1 VTIYNVTCGVSGL
14 TETPIVTVP
23 TDASGNFTASFN
35 WCSPLC
41 WWPCWPLWWHCWPW
55 WWELDILA
63 VIENIERQ
71 LHAEASGVAN
81 PAAPLRQPNGAD
93 LMTGLGFV
101 GSRNVA
107 AVKPDPARTALI
119 ATKFADP
126 RIVDRFPWRWWCCDN
141 PNIVFSATQGTTV
154 ILNEDPNT
162 ETRWCFASGQTVALM
177 GNAEAL
183 GACSTGT
190 NPGPDAFAWTSVG
203 SEPPDWVL
211 VDDISMGYANGSP
224 GTAASNA
231 AFAGTLNLNGVIS
244 GANTAFYQVLAGQW
258 AGNGNP
264 ARGGTAPSVYQP
276 LAMPLVNYVSIW
288 RAATSTV
295 ETDAVVLGPCSFNGQ
310 DNLYMTLSQRQN
322 APASVVTQL
331 GAFPTVTAPDF
342 VIGWAAPDLILSVAA
357 GNLVAGTSGGVSL
370 ALNPFDISGN
380 PLPVPPYDM
389 GAPLTLMIDTTPLTT
404 ATIDSVA
411 VFNSDGTSATVT
423 SASSTE
429 CPAYQITTPGGGYVQ
444 LHVTVTDGEAHL
456 YQYAIQ
462 TQYGSGSYLPATP
475 SDRDYGQAP
484 ASFTPPSPPTQLYG
498 VDPGY
503 QTPDHLPLPPP
514 PPASPAPS
522 PTAWTYVGG
531 GDTIYLQITQS
542 CCYDFQ
548 LWAGKRVT
556 DGETFFCT
564 YGNVAF
570 QTVNIVVAS

>member
-1 VTIYNVTCGVSGL
+1 MSKRLIVAMCVVAMAVAMGSSNAWAVQFRTTCAISGDEIPATGPTI
-14 TETPIVTVP
+14 P
-23 TDASGNFTASFN
+23 FHTAS
-35 WCSPLC
+35 
-41 WWPCWPLWWHCWPW
+41 
-55 WWELDILA
+55 I
-63 VIENIERQ
+63 
-71 LHAEASGVAN
+71 
-81 PAAPLRQPNGAD
+81 
-93 LMTGLGFV
+93 TLGHW
-101 GSRNVA
+101 
-107 AVKPDPARTALI
+107 T
-119 ATKFADP
+119 
-126 RIVDRFPWRWWCCDN
+126 
-141 PNIVFSATQGTTV
+141 SATTLRIDSGSLTV
-154 ILNEDPNT
+154 
-162 ETRWCFASGQTVALM
+162 
-177 GNAEAL
+177 NAE
-183 GACSTGT
+183 GIICSYT
-190 NPGPDAFAWTSVG
+190 
-203 SEPPDWVL
+203 
-211 VDDISMGYANGSP
+211 VD
-224 GTAASNA
+224 T
-231 AFAGTLNLNGVIS
+231 T
-244 GANTAFYQVLAGQW
+244 Q
-258 AGNGNP
+258 
-264 ARGGTAPSVYQP
+264 
-276 LAMPLVNYVSIW
+276 
-288 RAATSTV
+288 TST
-295 ETDAVVLGPCSFNGQ
+295 S
-310 DNLYMTLSQRQN
+310 
-322 APASVVTQL
+322 
-331 GAFPTVTAPDF
+331 
-342 VIGWAAPDLILSVAA
+342 
-357 GNLVAGTSGGVSL
+357 
-370 ALNPFDISGN
+370 
-380 PLPVPPYDM
+380 
-389 GAPLTLMIDTTPLTT
+389 
-404 ATIDSVA
+404 